1 MKKITETWLSYA
13 LEDLIM
19 AQKALEMGIYRQ
31 TCFHAQQTVE
41 KGFKAILLEKGVK
54 IRRIHNLLEISG
66 ELEACGMH
74 LPVELSELD
83 FLNRVYRLR
92 YPPDI
97 GLLPY
102 GQPTEEDAQKAVK
115 IARIVMD
122 WIQQILGKNH

>member
-1 MKKITETWLSYA
+1 
-13 LEDLIM
+13 
-19 AQKALEMGIYRQ
+19 
-31 TCFHAQQTVE
+31 
-41 KGFKAILLEKGVK
+41 
-54 IRRIHNLLEISG
+54 
-66 ELEACGMH
+66 MH

-122 WIQQILGKNH
+122 WIQQILGENH